1 VNRNVCLS
9 VLSACALLL
18 TSCARPMS
26 DFGFKQE
33 KINMAPTKVAF
44 ENKSQ
49 QSDKYEWDFGDGTTS
64 TDVSP
69 THEYKAS
76 GDFTITLKAKK
87 GKKVSSKDAKI
98 TIEAPKECLVE
109 LETEYG
115 NMLILLNNA
124 TPLHRDNFLKLAEQ
138 GFYDG
143 LLFHRVINGFM
154 IQGGDPSSREA
165 VVDQNLGGGD
175 PGYTVPAEFVDTLG
189 HIKGMLAAA
198 RTSDAVNPQKRSSGS
213 QFYIV
218 QGKPVNDA
226 MLDRI
231 EGQKGFRYTKEQ
243 RAAYTQL
250 GGTPFLDRDYTVFG
264 RVIRG
269 LDVIDKIAAV
279 ETSRGD
285 RPKVNLKMKMK
296 VIK

>member
-1 VNRNVCLS
+1 MTRNLYLS
-9 VLSACALLL
+9 IFGALALLL
-18 TSCARPMS
+18 TSCARPLS
-26 DFGFKQE
+26 DFTFIKE
-33 KINMAPTKVAF
+33 KIAVAPSKIAF
-44 ENKSQ
+44 ENKSTKAE
-49 QSDKYEWDFGDGTTS
+49 KYEWNFGDGTVS
-64 TDVSP
+64 TEVQP
-69 THEYKAS
+69 VHEYKSS
-76 GDFTITLKAKK
+76 GDFTITLKAIK
-87 GKKVSSKDAKI
+87 GKKSNIKEAKI
-98 TIEAPKECLVE
+98 EIEAPKECIVE
-109 LETEYG
+109 LETEFG

-124 TPLHRDNFLKLAEQ
+124 TPQHRDNFLKLAEQ

-154 IQGGDPSSREA
+154 VQGGDPTSREA
-165 VVDQNLGGGD
+165 GETQNLGAGD
-175 PGYTVPAEFVDTLG
+175 PGYTVPAEFVDTLA
-189 HIKGMLAAA
+189 HLKGALAAA
-198 RTSDAVNPQKRSSGS
+198 RTGDGMNPQKRSSGS

-243 RAAYTQL
+243 RAAYAQL

-279 ETSRGD
+279 ETARGD
-285 RPKVNLKMKMK
+285 RPKVNVKMKIK

>member
-1 VNRNVCLS
+1 
-9 VLSACALLL
+9 
-18 TSCARPMS
+18 MS
-26 DFGFKQE
+26 DFAFTKE
-33 KINMAPTKVAF
+33 KTTVAPTKITF

-49 QSDKYEWDFGDGTTS
+49 KAEKYEWNFGDGAVS
-64 TDVSP
+64 TETQP
-69 THEYKAS
+69 THEYKSS
-76 GDFTITLKAKK
+76 GDFVITLKAIK
-87 GKKVSSKDAKI
+87 GKKSSIKEAKI
-98 TIEAPKECLVE
+98 AIEAPKECLVE

-124 TPLHRDNFLKLAEQ
+124 TPQHRDNFLKLAEQ

-154 IQGGDPSSREA
+154 VQGGDPTSREA
-165 VVDQNLGGGD
+165 GEGQNLGAGD
-175 PGYTVPAEFVDTLG
+175 PGYTVPAEFVDTLA
-189 HIKGMLAAA
+189 HLKGALAAA
-198 RTSDAVNPQKRSSGS
+198 RTGDGMNPQKRSSGS

-218 QGKPVNDA
+218 QGKAVNDA

-243 RAAYTQL
+243 RAAYAQL

-269 LDVIDKIAAV
+269 LEVIDKIAAV
-279 ETSRGD
+279 ETARGD
-285 RPKVNLKMKMK
+285 RPKVNLKMKIK

>member
-1 VNRNVCLS
+1 VNRIIGLL
-9 VLSACALLL
+9 VLGASALLL

-26 DFGFKQE
+26 DFAFKQE
-33 KINMAPTKVAF
+33 KTNVAPVKVAF

-49 QSDKYEWDFGDGTTS
+49 KSDKYEWNFGDGTSS
-64 TDVSP
+64 TDASP
-69 THEYKAS
+69 IHEYKES

-87 GKKVSSKDAKI
+87 GKKESLKDAKI
-98 TIEAPKECLVE
+98 TIDAPKECLVE

-165 VVDQNLGGGD
+165 VADQNLGGGD

-189 HIKGMLAAA
+189 HVKGMLAAA

-279 ETSRGD
+279 ETLRGD
-285 RPKVNLKMKMK
+285 RPKANLKMKMK